1 MAVAGSILGP
11 GSGRH
16 IFLWL
21 RYSLN
26 TLGKHNKLYEFGLL
40 RSLCKFTH
48 AAVASIFRFA
58 RFEDPNDNDVI
69 RRRQSLVGNCSL
81 LSSSALSRSLFMS
94 SCLIALLNTLFI
106 QYRDL
111 G

>member
-16 IFLWL
+16 LFFLL

-26 TLGKHNKLYEFGLL
+26 TLGKHNIHDFGLL

-69 RRRQSLVGNCSL
+69 RRRQSFVGNCSR
-81 LSSSALSRSLFMS
+81 LSSGALSRSLFMS
-94 SCLIALLNTLFI
+94 SRLIAL
-106 QYRDL
+106 
-111 G
+111 